1 MHHAL
6 STTLASA
13 RERELRTVVRRPERL
28 MARLLELERPERR
41 AS

>member
-6 STTLASA
+6 STTLASS
-13 RERELRTVVRRPERL
+13 RERELRTVVRRPEHL
-28 MARLLELERPERR
+28 MSRLLELEKE

>member
-6 STTLASA
+6 NITLASS
-13 RERELRTVVRRPERL
+13 RERELRTVVRRPDRV
-28 MARLLELERPERR
+28 MARLLELEKE

>member
-1 MHHAL
+1 MHHEL
-6 STTLASA
+6 NITLASS

-28 MARLLELERPERR
+28 MTRLLELEKE

>member
-6 STTLASA
+6 NVTLANA
-13 RERELRTVVRRPERL
+13 RERELRTASRRPERL
-28 MARLLELERPERR
+28 MARLLELEKE